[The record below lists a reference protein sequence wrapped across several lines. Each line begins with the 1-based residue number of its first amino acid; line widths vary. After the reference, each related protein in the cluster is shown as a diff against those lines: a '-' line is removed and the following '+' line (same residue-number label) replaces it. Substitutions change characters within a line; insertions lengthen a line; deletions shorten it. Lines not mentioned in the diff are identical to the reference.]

1 MYQTVGQ
8 AIGVVWSLAAILVI
22 DIIGRRPL
30 FIFGALM
37 LVVCNVII
45 GSIGPKTP
53 NLTSAEE
60 GVVVASIML
69 LLSGT
74 KISFQMGACGYI
86 HQEKGQMEADRA
98 QTYSRPKSEAIG
110 CERNV
115 GRVILQ
121 LSKMLKSLSHG
132 ILHLCRHPD
141 PIRIHI
147 RRPVSHHST
156 FEPRGEVR
164 IRHGLH
170 RVEWHYLHLLPGP
183 GNEGTCPRRDGR
195 AVRCESLSQANHFCE
210 TPNTRQMNLWPWQW
224 RSAVT
229 TGEGS
234 AVARAERHEADADA
248 EKMREIEHVSALT
261 RMDCTV
267 PEN

>member
-60 GVVVASIML
+60 GAVVASIML

-74 KISFQMGACGYI
+74 KISFQMGACKSLIPYMTDGFCGLLLI
-86 HQEKGQMEADRA
+86 GQTSLHR
-98 QTYSRPKSEAIG
+98 KLVGIG

-115 GRVILQ
+115 
-121 LSKMLKSLSHG
+121 S
-132 ILHLCRHPD
+132 
-141 PIRIHI
+141 
-147 RRPVSHHST
+147 
-156 FEPRGEVR
+156 
-164 IRHGLH
+164 
-170 RVEWHYLHLLPGP
+170 
-183 GNEGTCPRRDGR
+183 
-195 AVRCESLSQANHFCE
+195 
-210 TPNTRQMNLWPWQW
+210 
-224 RSAVT
+224 
-229 TGEGS
+229 
-234 AVARAERHEADADA
+234 
-248 EKMREIEHVSALT
+248 
-261 RMDCTV
+261 
-267 PEN
+267 